1 MIASPKDLGSGRDTS
16 VDVIDAAWG
25 ERDNRGRVPAFVHTG
40 TPLEVPAWVH
50 LILWPAVLIWAVAL
64 RSARR
69 DHRLLGSVWL
79 GFALASVCFLVD
91 AATLVAAV
99 AWPTTAANSFVFAML
114 WLAVLF
120 SVSAYLV
127 LRAPDG
133 GDDGGS
139 EDDAPEPP
147 WWPEFERQFRD
158 YSRRGP
164 GTPGRKPRTPIRTP

>member
-1 MIASPKDLGSGRDTS
+1 M
-16 VDVIDAAWG
+16 
-25 ERDNRGRVPAFVHTG
+25 RGLVHTG
-40 TPLEVPAWVH
+40 TPLEVPVWVH
-50 LILWPAVLIWAVAL
+50 LVLWPALIIWAVAL

-69 DHRLLGSVWL
+69 DHRLLGSARL
-79 GFALASVCFLVD
+79 GFVLSIFCFLID
-91 AATLVAAV
+91 GATLAAAV
-99 AWPTTAANSFVFAML
+99 AWPTPAANTFVLAML

-139 EDDAPEPP
+139 EGRAPEPP

-158 YSRRGP
+158 YTREG
-164 GTPGRKPRTPIRTP
+164 PRTPARSPRTPVGRP

>member
-1 MIASPKDLGSGRDTS
+1 MPGL
-16 VDVIDAAWG
+16 
-25 ERDNRGRVPAFVHTG
+25 VHTG
-40 TPLEVPAWVH
+40 TPLEVPVWVH
-50 LILWPAVLIWAVAL
+50 LVLWPALIIWAVAL

-69 DHRLLGSVWL
+69 DHRLLGSARL
-79 GFALASVCFLVD
+79 GFALSIFCFLID
-91 AATLVAAV
+91 GATLAAAV
-99 AWPTTAANSFVFAML
+99 AWPTPAANTFVLAML

-139 EDDAPEPP
+139 DGDAPEPP

-158 YSRRGP
+158 YTRG
-164 GTPGRKPRTPIRTP
+164 GPRTPARSPRTPVGRP

>member
-1 MIASPKDLGSGRDTS
+1 M
-16 VDVIDAAWG
+16 
-25 ERDNRGRVPAFVHTG
+25 VHTG
-40 TPLEVPAWVH
+40 TPLEVPVWVH
-50 LILWPAVLIWAVAL
+50 LVLWPALIIWAVAL

-69 DHRLLGSVWL
+69 DHRLLGSARL
-79 GFALASVCFLVD
+79 GFALSIFCFLID
-91 AATLVAAV
+91 GATLAVAV
-99 AWPTTAANSFVFAML
+99 AWPTPAANTFVLAML

-139 EDDAPEPP
+139 EGDAPEPP

-158 YSRRGP
+158 YTRG
-164 GTPGRKPRTPIRTP
+164 GPRTPARSPRTPVARP

>member
-1 MIASPKDLGSGRDTS
+1 M
-16 VDVIDAAWG
+16 
-25 ERDNRGRVPAFVHTG
+25 VHTG
-40 TPLEVPAWVH
+40 TPLEVPVWVH
-50 LILWPAVLIWAVAL
+50 LVLWPALIIWAVAL

-69 DHRLLGSVWL
+69 DHRLLGSARL
-79 GFALASVCFLVD
+79 GFALSIFCFLID
-91 AATLVAAV
+91 GATLAVAV
-99 AWPTTAANSFVFAML
+99 AWPTPAANTFVLAML

-139 EDDAPEPP
+139 EGDAPEPP

-158 YSRRGP
+158 YTRG
-164 GTPGRKPRTPIRTP
+164 GPRTPARSPRTPVGRP

>member
-1 MIASPKDLGSGRDTS
+1 VHAL
-16 VDVIDAAWG
+16 
-25 ERDNRGRVPAFVHTG
+25 VHTG

-50 LILWPAVLIWAVAL
+50 LILWPGVIVWAVAL

-69 DHRLLGSVWL
+69 DHRLLASVRL
-79 GFALASVCFLVD
+79 GFALASLCFLVD

-99 AWPTTAANSFVFAML
+99 AWPTPAANSFVFAML

-139 EDDAPEPP
+139 EADAPEPP
-147 WWPEFERQFRD
+147 WWPEFERQLRD
-158 YSRRGP
+158 YTRRGP
-164 GTPGRKPRTPIRTP
+164 GTPARKPRAPIRTP

>member
-1 MIASPKDLGSGRDTS
+1 MPGL
-16 VDVIDAAWG
+16 
-25 ERDNRGRVPAFVHTG
+25 VHTG
-40 TPLEVPAWVH
+40 TPLEVPVWVH
-50 LILWPAVLIWAVAL
+50 FGLWPALIIWAVAL

-69 DHRLLGSVWL
+69 DHRLLGSARL
-79 GFALASVCFLVD
+79 GFALSICCFLVD
-91 AATLVAAV
+91 GATLSVAV
-99 AWPTTAANSFVFAML
+99 AWPTPAANSFVFAML

-139 EDDAPEPP
+139 EDESPEPP

-158 YSRRGP
+158 YTRGGP
-164 GTPGRKPRTPIRTP
+164 RTPPRSPRTPIGRP

>member
-1 MIASPKDLGSGRDTS
+1 L
-16 VDVIDAAWG
+16 
-25 ERDNRGRVPAFVHTG
+25 VHTG
-40 TPLEVPAWVH
+40 TPLEVPVWVH
-50 LILWPAVLIWAVAL
+50 LVLWPALIIWAVAL

-69 DHRLLGSVWL
+69 DHRLLGSARL
-79 GFALASVCFLVD
+79 GFALSIFCFLID
-91 AATLVAAV
+91 GATLAVAV
-99 AWPTTAANSFVFAML
+99 AWPTPAANTFVLAML

-139 EDDAPEPP
+139 EGDAPEPP

-158 YSRRGP
+158 YTRG
-164 GTPGRKPRTPIRTP
+164 GPRTPAQSPRTPVGRP

>member
-1 MIASPKDLGSGRDTS
+1 MPGL
-16 VDVIDAAWG
+16 
-25 ERDNRGRVPAFVHTG
+25 VHTG
-40 TPLEVPAWVH
+40 TPLEVPVWVH
-50 LILWPAVLIWAVAL
+50 FGLWPALIIWAVAL

-69 DHRLLGSVWL
+69 DHRLLGSARL
-79 GFALASVCFLVD
+79 GFALSICCFLVD
-91 AATLVAAV
+91 GATLSVAV
-99 AWPTTAANSFVFAML
+99 AWPTPAANSFVLAML

-139 EDDAPEPP
+139 EDESPEPP

-158 YSRRGP
+158 YTRGGP
-164 GTPGRKPRTPIRTP
+164 RTPARSPRTPIGRP

>member
-1 MIASPKDLGSGRDTS
+1 MPGL
-16 VDVIDAAWG
+16 
-25 ERDNRGRVPAFVHTG
+25 VHTG
-40 TPLEVPAWVH
+40 TPLEVPVWVH
-50 LILWPAVLIWAVAL
+50 LVLWPALIIWAVAL

-69 DHRLLGSVWL
+69 DHRLLGSARL
-79 GFALASVCFLVD
+79 GFALSIFCFLID
-91 AATLVAAV
+91 GATLAVAV
-99 AWPTTAANSFVFAML
+99 AWPTPAANTFVLAML

-139 EDDAPEPP
+139 EGDAPEPP

-158 YSRRGP
+158 YTRG
-164 GTPGRKPRTPIRTP
+164 GPRTPARSPRTPVGRP

>member
-1 MIASPKDLGSGRDTS
+1 MPGL
-16 VDVIDAAWG
+16 
-25 ERDNRGRVPAFVHTG
+25 VHTG
-40 TPLEVPAWVH
+40 TPLEVPVWVH
-50 LILWPAVLIWAVAL
+50 LVLWPALIIWAVAL

-69 DHRLLGSVWL
+69 DHRLLGSARL
-79 GFALASVCFLVD
+79 GFALSIFCFLID
-91 AATLVAAV
+91 GATLAVAV
-99 AWPTTAANSFVFAML
+99 AWPTPAANTFVLAML

-139 EDDAPEPP
+139 GGDAPEPP

-158 YSRRGP
+158 HTRG
-164 GTPGRKPRTPIRTP
+164 GPRTPARSPRTPVGRP

>member
-1 MIASPKDLGSGRDTS
+1 M
-16 VDVIDAAWG
+16 
-25 ERDNRGRVPAFVHTG
+25 VHTG
-40 TPLEVPAWVH
+40 TPLEVPVWVH
-50 LILWPAVLIWAVAL
+50 LVLWPALIIWAVAL

-69 DHRLLGSVWL
+69 DHRLLGSARL
-79 GFALASVCFLVD
+79 GFALSIFCFLID
-91 AATLVAAV
+91 GATLAAAV
-99 AWPTTAANSFVFAML
+99 AWPTPAANTFVLAML

-139 EDDAPEPP
+139 EGHAPEPP

-158 YSRRGP
+158 YTRG
-164 GTPGRKPRTPIRTP
+164 GPRTPARSPRTPVGRP

>member
-1 MIASPKDLGSGRDTS
+1 MR
-16 VDVIDAAWG
+16 
-25 ERDNRGRVPAFVHTG
+25 AFAHTG

-50 LILWPAVLIWAVAL
+50 LVLWPAAIVWAVAL

-69 DHRLLGSVWL
+69 DHRLLSSARL
-79 GFALASVCFLVD
+79 GFALSFLCFLVD
-91 AATLVAAV
+91 GATLAVAI
-99 AWPTTAANSFVFAML
+99 AWPTPAANSFVLAML

-139 EDDAPEPP
+139 EADPPEPP
-147 WWPEFERQFRD
+147 WWPDFERQLRD
-158 YSRRGP
+158 YTG
-164 GTPGRKPRTPIRTP
+164 GRPRTPARNPRAPVRTP